1 MARDLELV
9 SPGAR
14 AARVAL
20 GLYGALIYVFLFAP
34 IVLLVLFSFNANRY
48 GTFPITGWTLEWY
61 RTALGDYQIHDALAT
76 TLRVAAEVT
85 AISTFV
91 GTAAAFPLVR
101 SRLPFRNGIRIAFV
115 LPIMIP
121 GLLIGVS
128 LLVLFTGTLHVQL
141 SPQTAV
147 IGQSVYTT
155 PFVILLVAARLQG
168 FDRDLE
174 RAASDLGANAFAR
187 LRFIVLPLILP
198 AIVAG
203 ALFAFT
209 LSLDEFIITYF
220 LIGGHNTLPIYI
232 YTQVK
237 FGITP
242 EVNAVAAMLLGAS
255 LAILAL
261 AFALPQLLRLG
272 AAGGA
277 LRACPSTDPAESRAS
292 AFVSPLRR
300 SRGALREPMID
311 RPGLGPPVP
320 SAPRR

>member
-1 MARDLELV
+1 MARDVEVL
-9 SPGAR
+9 STR
-14 AARVAL
+14 ARVARAL
-20 GLYGALIYVFLFAP
+20 LSGYAVLIYVFLFAP

-48 GTFPITGWTLEWY
+48 GTFPITGWTLKWY
-61 RTALGDYQIHDALAT
+61 GQAFHDYQVHDAVAT
-76 TLRVAAEVT
+76 TLKVALQVT
-85 AISTFV
+85 AISTVV

-101 SRLPFRNGIRIAFV
+101 SRLPFREGIRILFI

-128 LLVLFTGTLHVQL
+128 LLVLFTSTLKWQL
-141 SPQTAV
+141 SPETAV

-168 FDRDLE
+168 FDLALE
-174 RAASDLGANAFAR
+174 RAAADLGANTFQR
-187 LRFIVLPLILP
+187 LRRVVLPLILP

-220 LIGGHNTLPIYI
+220 LIGGHNTLPIFI

-242 EVNAVAAMLLGAS
+242 EVNAVASLLLAGS
-255 LAILAL
+255 LLLLAI
-261 AFALPQLLRLG
+261 AFTLPQLVRRTRR
-272 AAGGA
+272 AV
-277 LRACPSTDPAESRAS
+277 LRARA
-292 AFVSPLRR
+292 A
-300 SRGALREPMID
+300 
-311 RPGLGPPVP
+311 
-320 SAPRR
+320 

>member
-1 MARDLELV
+1 MAAEHAVISTR
-9 SPGAR
+9 GRIAR
-14 AARVAL
+14 GSL
-20 GLYGALIYVFLFAP
+20 GVYGVLIYLFLFAP

-61 RTALGDYQIHDALAT
+61 RAAISDYQIHDALST
-76 TLRVAAEVT
+76 TLRIAFEVT
-85 AISTFV
+85 IISTVV

-101 SRLPFRNGIRIAFV
+101 SRLPFRNGIRIVVV

-128 LLVLFTGTLHVQL
+128 LLVLFTQTLHQEL
-141 SPQTAV
+141 STQTAV
-147 IGQSVYTT
+147 IGQAVYTT

-168 FDRDLE
+168 FDRRLE
-174 RAASDLGANAFAR
+174 SAASDLGANTFNR
-187 LRFIVLPLILP
+187 LRLVVVPLLLP
-198 AIVAG
+198 AIIAG

-242 EVNAVAAMLLGAS
+242 EVNALAAMLLGAS

-261 AFALPQLLRLG
+261 AFALPQVIRAVRRGLRHARGRETTL
-272 AAGGA
+272 
-277 LRACPSTDPAESRAS
+277 AEGVA
-292 AFVSPLRR
+292 
-300 SRGALREPMID
+300 
-311 RPGLGPPVP
+311 
-320 SAPRR
+320 